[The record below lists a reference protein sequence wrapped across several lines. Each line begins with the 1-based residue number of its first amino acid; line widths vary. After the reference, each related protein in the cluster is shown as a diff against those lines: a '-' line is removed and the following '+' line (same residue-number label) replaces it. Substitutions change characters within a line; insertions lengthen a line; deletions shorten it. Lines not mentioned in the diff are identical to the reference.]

1 MGKMGYSWKTAF
13 LFMLLFTV
21 LCLAGCR
28 DTAVLYDSGG
38 EETGNVPAG
47 ETADSGEAAE
57 EAAGETASRKTAES
71 VICVYVCGEVHAP
84 GVYELPESARVV
96 DAVEAAGGMT
106 EKASDTW
113 LNLAELLSDGQKI
126 EVPSA
131 ERAEELLEEE
141 KEAESGL
148 VNLNTASAEE
158 LMTLT
163 GVGEAKAR
171 AILDYR
177 EEHGG
182 FQKPEDLMEIPGI
195 KEGVFQKIKDQ
206 ITV

>member
-28 DTAVLYDSGG
+28 DTAVLYDSSG

-106 EKASDTW
+106 EEASDTW
-113 LNLAELLSDGQKI
+113 LNLAELLSAGQKV

-131 ERAEELLEEE
+131 ARAEEALEEE
-141 KEAESGL
+141 EEAESGL

>member
-1 MGKMGYSWKTAF
+1 MGEGRACPS
-13 LFMLLFTV
+13 LL
-21 LCLAGCR
+21 GI
-28 DTAVLYDSGG
+28 G
-38 EETGNVPAG
+38 EEIIVL
-47 ETADSGEAAE
+47 D
-57 EAAGETASRKTAES
+57 
-71 VICVYVCGEVHAP
+71 
-84 GVYELPESARVV
+84 L
-96 DAVEAAGGMT
+96 T
-106 EKASDTW
+106 EIVS
-113 LNLAELLSDGQKI
+113 L
-126 EVPSA
+126 
-131 ERAEELLEEE
+131 EELLEEE